1 MLPLGF
7 FGHSLTEI
15 LNNARPCTVYIHQE
29 SVQNKLLTR
38 LILQTTSSLIYIHR
52 DNAVYCCTLS
62 IESSLQVT
70 FCLDTLYLRD
80 DYNFIGHLP
89 NSYSM
94 CEDASFE
101 VILPLLESQL
111 I

>member
-1 MLPLGF
+1 MQCIVVLSVLNPHYKLP
-7 FGHSLTEI
+7 
-15 LNNARPCTVYIHQE
+15 
-29 SVQNKLLTR
+29 
-38 LILQTTSSLIYIHR
+38 
-52 DNAVYCCTLS
+52 
-62 IESSLQVT
+62 

-80 DYNFIGHLP
+80 DYNFLGHLP